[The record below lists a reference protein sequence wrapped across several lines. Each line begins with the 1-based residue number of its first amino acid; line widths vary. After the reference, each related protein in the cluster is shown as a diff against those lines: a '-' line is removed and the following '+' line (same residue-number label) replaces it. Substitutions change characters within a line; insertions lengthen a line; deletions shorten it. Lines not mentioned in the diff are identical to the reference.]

1 MGTDTVGDQVGD
13 RTTGAVAGGPGEG
26 GATGPGRAANAAR
39 TAVVWEALAGLLDRL
54 GGGAPLD
61 IVDAGGGTGGAA
73 VPLAELGHRVTVV
86 EPSPDSLAALERRAA
101 ERGVRVRGVQGEAGD
116 LTSLFP
122 EGGTDLVLVHN
133 VLEYVEDPL
142 AALREVAGITRP
154 GGAVSLLVT
163 NAVAG
168 TLHRALAGHLTE
180 ARTLLED
187 DRGRW
192 GPGDPVPRR
201 FTRPGVLELIGA
213 AGLTG
218 ERVRGVRVFADLV
231 PGHAWEGDA
240 HAGRHL
246 VELEK
251 AAAEHP
257 ELLGIATQLHVT
269 AHRP

>member
-1 MGTDTVGDQVGD
+1 MGD
-13 RTTGAVAGGPGEG
+13 RSEAAVSGLGEG
-26 GATGPGRAANAAR
+26 GATGPGRAANTAR

-54 GGGAPLD
+54 GGDSPLD

-101 ERGVRVRGVQGEAGD
+101 ERGVRVRGVQGDTGD
-116 LTSLFP
+116 LATLFP
-122 EGGTDLVLVHN
+122 EGSTDLVLVHN
-133 VLEYVEDPL
+133 VLEYVDDPV
-142 AALREVAGITRP
+142 AALRDVVGITRP

-168 TLHRALAGHLTE
+168 ALHRALAGHLTD
-180 ARTLLED
+180 ARALLED
-187 DRGRW
+187 AEGRW
-192 GPGDPVPRR
+192 GPGDPIPRR
-201 FTRPGVLELIGA
+201 FTRRGVLELVGA

-231 PGHAWEGDA
+231 PGHAWEGDV

-251 AAAEHP
+251 AAADHP